1 MKQTFYLVHAQAR
14 ALALRALLAAADGV
28 CITIGMVTRSLEQNA
43 AMWPI
48 LNSFSKQLMWPVNG
62 ALVYMTKKEWKDVLT
77 AGFRQETPRIA
88 DGINGGS
95 VMLGVSTREF
105 SKEEFSEW
113 LEFLNATAADRGV
126 EVEA

>member
-48 LNSFSKQLMWPVNG
+48 LTGFSKQLMWPVNG
-62 ALVYMTKKEWKDVLT
+62 EMVYMNQEEWKDVLT
-77 AGFRQETPRIA
+77 CAFRQETPRIA
-88 DGINGGS
+88 AGMNGGN
-95 VMLGVSTREF
+95 VMLGYRT
-105 SKEEFSEW
+105 SKFTKEGFSEW